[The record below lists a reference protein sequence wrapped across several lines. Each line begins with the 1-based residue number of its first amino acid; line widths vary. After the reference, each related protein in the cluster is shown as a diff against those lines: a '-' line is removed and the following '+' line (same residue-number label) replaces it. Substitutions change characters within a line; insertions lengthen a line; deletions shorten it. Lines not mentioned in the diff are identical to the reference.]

1 MTAPA
6 DTPPVNEI
14 VPDRGSPRIQA
25 RAEKSRLLALLPVI
39 IAIMAVVGAA
49 IGGWIA
55 WQAHRQSQE
64 QTAAGNVASK
74 TAIGKG
80 RNDDVSD
87 TKRRLGADGEDAG
100 AEPTPTMP
108 AIEKDNRGPAANAQ
122 GQPTVPPIAVRGN
135 GNQGGATGAQSENV
149 TPPRSRYDAPM
160 RFGAATD
167 QAPATAS
174 AGAPA
179 GQTPASAYPVRTPGA
194 ATPATATAGQGTRP
208 DYSVPAASLS
218 SAQNSFS
225 ASPPAKGSLNLQT
238 LKTPKAEASLI
249 GNRDFILAK
258 GASADCDLDTAMRSN
273 QPGMVRCTLI
283 KDVWSDNGRVVL
295 MERGSSF
302 TGEYSA
308 TVQQGQSEIQVIWNR
323 VKTPYGVVVEL
334 ASPATDALGR
344 AGVDGEVDN
353 HWGQRVG
360 AAFLLS
366 FVKDAIGYATAT
378 NGTNSTTGTVY
389 NNSANTG
396 ESMADTILKSTINIP
411 PTVSRAQGTRLKVF
425 VARDLDFSKVYEL
438 KVNRGSHAE

>member
-1 MTAPA
+1 VPATTAR
-6 DTPPVNEI
+6 T
-14 VPDRGSPRIQA
+14 G
-25 RAEKSRLLALLPVI
+25 
-39 IAIMAVVGAA
+39 
-49 IGGWIA
+49 
-55 WQAHRQSQE
+55 
-64 QTAAGNVASK
+64 T
-74 TAIGKG
+74 
-80 RNDDVSD
+80 
-87 TKRRLGADGEDAG
+87 AG
-100 AEPTPTMP
+100 A
-108 AIEKDNRGPAANAQ
+108 
-122 GQPTVPPIAVRGN
+122 
-135 GNQGGATGAQSENV
+135 
-149 TPPRSRYDAPM
+149 
-160 RFGAATD
+160 
-167 QAPATAS
+167 
-174 AGAPA
+174 
-179 GQTPASAYPVRTPGA
+179 
-194 ATPATATAGQGTRP
+194 GTRP
-208 DYSVPAASLS
+208 DYSVPAASPTTTQS
-218 SAQNSFS
+218 TFPAT
-225 ASPPAKGSLNLQT
+225 PVAKGGLNLQT

-273 QPGMVRCTLI
+273 QPGMVRCILI

-295 MERGSSF
+295 MERGSTM

-308 TVQQGQSEIQVIWNR
+308 SVQQGQAEIQVIWNR

-334 ASPATDALGR
+334 ASPATDSLGR

-411 PTVSRAQGTRLKVF
+411 PTITRAQGTRLKVF

-438 KVNRGSHAE
+438 KLNRGSHANAD